1 MAGRRPI
8 PLSIDTFV
16 AFVVDHVSVVDCP
29 ALIVLGDAVNV
40 SVGPLETVTVTWRV
54 VVPPVPVAVS
64 MYVVVCDGMT
74 GVDPFS
80 GCAPSPLS
88 IETFVALVVDHESV
102 EP

>member
-1 MAGRRPI
+1 M
-8 PLSIDTFV
+8 
-16 AFVVDHVSVVDCP
+16 
-29 ALIVLGDAVNV
+29 
-40 SVGPLETVTVTWRV
+40 

-74 GVDPFS
+74 GVDPFN
-80 GCAPSPLS
+80 GCAPSELS